1 MKFSFYTLGCKVNQ
15 YETQAMQQMLL
26 SHGHTLGEFDE
37 PCDGYIVNSCTV
49 TAVSDKKTRNAIR
62 RAQKLNPN
70 AAVGVC
76 GCYAQS
82 APEEVRALGVDV
94 MVGTADREAFVL
106 QMEQAAQDKKNHA
119 HWEKVEPSGLPRAF
133 EQLPA
138 GGLAARTRALLKIE
152 DGCNSFCTYCIIP
165 YARGRVRSMPLEAA
179 VSETKKL
186 AQEGYREIVINGIEV
201 SSWGWEWKDGSRLPQ
216 LLLAVCEAAPDVR
229 IRLGSLEPRTID
241 EEFCTMLS
249 GCKNLCPQFHL
260 SLQSGSDTVLK
271 RMNRKYDT
279 ARYLESVR
287 LLSPQFFPGCAVT
300 TDLIVGFP
308 GETEQEFSDS
318 LSFHADLRPC
328 RRSTSSPTPAARAR
342 LPPSMPDQIEKSEK
356 ERRASPRRRSRRH
369 ACIPPSSHSQ
379 LGTDHDVLFE
389 QTEKGYFT
397 GHTMNYVKV
406 YCRRRMTFATRSAA
420 SASPSSSKTAFWLS
434 SSKKPAAAKTPLQ
447 TAAPIARSSSRI
459 TAAPA
464 SPTQQA
470 ANGRQICPIRL
481 CGCSAV
487 VPDPEPQGPV
497 HNQPRQ
503 KFRAGDHPTRQAP
516 SALQAARLA
525 KLRPSVR

>member
-62 RAQKLNPN
+62 RAQKLNPD

-94 MVGTADREAFVL
+94 M
-106 QMEQAAQDKKNHA
+106 EQAAQDKKNHA
-119 HWEKVEPSGLPRAF
+119 HWEKVEPSSLPREF

-152 DGCNSFCTYCIIP
+152 DGCNNFCTYCIIP

-179 VSETKKL
+179 VEETKKL
-186 AQEGYREIVINGIEV
+186 AREGYREIVVNGIEI
-201 SSWGWEWKDGSRLPQ
+201 SSWGWEWKDGSRLSA
-216 LLLAVCEAAPDVR
+216 LLLAICRAAPEVR

-241 EEFCTMLS
+241 EEFCKTLS
-249 GCKNLCPQFHL
+249 VCKNLCPQFHL
-260 SLQSGSDTVLK
+260 SLQSGSDAVLK

-287 LLSPQFFPGCAVT
+287 LLHRYFPGCAVT

-308 GETEQEFSDS
+308 GETEQEFSQS
-318 LSFHADLRPC
+318 VSFLQTCALAAVHVFPYS
-328 RRSTSSPTPAARAR
+328 RRKGTPAA
-342 LPPSMPDQIEKSEK
+342 SMPGQIEKSEK
-356 ERRASPRRRSRRH
+356 ERRAAIAGEAAAALHRTYLTR
-369 ACIPPSSHSQ
+369 Q
-379 LGTDHDVLFE
+379 LGTEHDVLFE

-406 YCRRRMTFATRSAA
+406 YCQADNLRNEIRRV
-420 SASPSSSKTAFWLS
+420 
-434 SSKKPAAAKTPLQ
+434 
-447 TAAPIARSSSRI
+447 RI
-459 TAAPA
+459 TALFEDGVLA
-464 SPTQQA
+464 
-470 ANGRQICPIRL
+470 
-481 CGCSAV
+481 
-487 VPDPEPQGPV
+487 EPV
-497 HNQPRQ
+497 C
-503 KFRAGDHPTRQAP
+503 
-516 SALQAARLA
+516 
-525 KLRPSVR
+525 V

>member
-62 RAQKLNPN
+62 RAQKLNPD

-82 APEEVRALGVDV
+82 APDEIRALGVDV

-106 QMEQAAQDKKNHA
+106 QMEQAAQDKKDHA
-119 HWEKVEPSGLPRAF
+119 HWEKVAPSNLPRAF

-152 DGCNSFCTYCIIP
+152 DGCNNFCTYCIIP

-179 VSETKKL
+179 VEETKKL
-186 AQEGYREIVINGIEV
+186 AREGYREIVGNGIDI
-201 SSWGWEWKDGSRLPQ
+201 SSWGWEWKNGSRLSA
-216 LLLAVCEAAPDVR
+216 LLLAICQAAPEVR

-241 EEFCTMLS
+241 EDFCKTLS
-249 GCKNLCPQFHL
+249 VCKNLCPQFHL

-287 LLSPQFFPGCAVT
+287 LLHRYFPGCAIT

-308 GETEQEFSDS
+308 GETEQEFSQS
-318 LSFHADLRPC
+318 VSFLQTCELAAVHVFPYS
-328 RRSTSSPTPAARAR
+328 RRKGTPAAD
-342 LPPSMPDQIEKSEK
+342 MPGQIPNAVK
-356 ERRASPRRRSRRH
+356 ERRAAEAASAAAELEAQYHTSM
-369 ACIPPSSHSQ
+369 
-379 LGTDHDVLFE
+379 LGTTQQVLFE
-389 QTEKGYFT
+389 QEENGLYA
-397 GHTMNYVKV
+397 GHAMNYVKV
-406 YCRRRMTFATRSAA
+406 YV
-420 SASPSSSKTAFWLS
+420 
-434 SSKKPAAAKTPLQ
+434 
-447 TAAPIARSSSRI
+447 
-459 TAAPA
+459 
-464 SPTQQA
+464 QA
-470 ANGRQICPIRL
+470 ADLHNEIR
-481 CGCSAV
+481 AV
-487 VPDPEPQGPV
+487 RVTELYRDGVLGE
-497 HNQPRQ
+497 
-503 KFRAGDHPTRQAP
+503 
-516 SALQAARLA
+516 LE
-525 KLRPSVR
+525 

>member
-62 RAQKLNPN
+62 RAQKLNPD

-82 APEEVRALGVDV
+82 APDEVRALGVDV

-119 HWEKVEPSGLPRAF
+119 HWEKVAPSNLPREF

-152 DGCNSFCTYCIIP
+152 DGCNNFCTYCIIP

-179 VSETKKL
+179 VEETKKL
-186 AQEGYREIVINGIEV
+186 ARDGYREIVVNGIEI
-201 SSWGWEWKDGSRLPQ
+201 SSWGWEWKNGSRLSA
-216 LLLAVCEAAPDVR
+216 LLLAICQAAPEVR

-241 EEFCTMLS
+241 EDFCKTLS
-249 GCKNLCPQFHL
+249 VCKNLCPQFHL

-287 LLSPQFFPGCAVT
+287 LLHRYFPGCAIT

-308 GETEQEFSDS
+308 GETEQEFSQS
-318 LSFHADLRPC
+318 VSFLQTCEFAAVHVFPYS
-328 RRSTSSPTPAARAR
+328 RRKGTPAA
-342 LPPSMPDQIEKSEK
+342 SMPDQIEKAEK
-356 ERRASPRRRSRRH
+356 ERRAAVAGETAAALHRAYLAR
-369 ACIPPSSHSQ
+369 Q
-379 LGTDHDVLFE
+379 LGTEHDVLFE

-406 YCRRRMTFATRSAA
+406 YCRAENLRNEIRRV
-420 SASPSSSKTAFWLS
+420 
-434 SSKKPAAAKTPLQ
+434 
-447 TAAPIARSSSRI
+447 RI
-459 TAAPA
+459 TALFEDGVLAEPV
-464 SPTQQA
+464 
-470 ANGRQICPIRL
+470 
-481 CGCSAV
+481 SA
-487 VPDPEPQGPV
+487 
-497 HNQPRQ
+497 
-503 KFRAGDHPTRQAP
+503 
-516 SALQAARLA
+516 
-525 KLRPSVR
+525 

>member
-62 RAQKLNPN
+62 RAQKLNPD

-82 APEEVRALGVDV
+82 APDEVRALGVDV

-119 HWEKVEPSGLPRAF
+119 HWEKVAPSNLPRAF

-152 DGCNSFCTYCIIP
+152 DGCNNFCTYCIIP

-179 VSETKKL
+179 VEETKKL
-186 AQEGYREIVINGIEV
+186 AREGYREIVVNGIEI
-201 SSWGWEWKDGSRLPQ
+201 SSWGWEWKNGSRLSA
-216 LLLAVCEAAPDVR
+216 LLLAICQAAPEVR

-241 EEFCTMLS
+241 EDFCKTLS
-249 GCKNLCPQFHL
+249 VCKNLCPQFHL

-287 LLSPQFFPGCAVT
+287 LLHRFFPGCSIT

-308 GETEQEFSDS
+308 GETEQEFLQSV
-318 LSFHADLRPC
+318 SFLQTCEFAAVHVFPYS
-328 RRSTSSPTPAARAR
+328 RRKGTPAA
-342 LPPSMPDQIEKSEK
+342 SMPDQIEKAEK
-356 ERRASPRRRSRRH
+356 ERRAAVAGETAAALHRAYLAR
-369 ACIPPSSHSQ
+369 Q
-379 LGTDHDVLFE
+379 LGTEHDVLFE

-406 YCRRRMTFATRSAA
+406 YCRAKNLRNEIRRV
-420 SASPSSSKTAFWLS
+420 
-434 SSKKPAAAKTPLQ
+434 
-447 TAAPIARSSSRI
+447 RI
-459 TAAPA
+459 TALFEDGVLAEPV
-464 SPTQQA
+464 
-470 ANGRQICPIRL
+470 
-481 CGCSAV
+481 SA
-487 VPDPEPQGPV
+487 
-497 HNQPRQ
+497 
-503 KFRAGDHPTRQAP
+503 
-516 SALQAARLA
+516 
-525 KLRPSVR
+525 

>member
-62 RAQKLNPN
+62 RAQKLNPD

-82 APEEVRALGVDV
+82 APDEVRALGVDV

-119 HWEKVEPSGLPRAF
+119 HWEKVAPSNLPRAF

-152 DGCNSFCTYCIIP
+152 DGCNNFCTYCIIP

-179 VSETKKL
+179 VEETKKL
-186 AQEGYREIVINGIEV
+186 ASEGCREIGVNGIES
-201 SSWGWEWKDGSRLPQ
+201 SSWGWEWKNGSRLSA
-216 LLLAVCEAAPDVR
+216 LLLAICQAAPEVR

-241 EEFCTMLS
+241 EDFCKTLS
-249 GCKNLCPQFHL
+249 VCKNLCPQFHL
-260 SLQSGSDTVLK
+260 SLQSGSDTDLK

-279 ARYLESVR
+279 ARYHDSVR
-287 LLSPQFFPGCAVT
+287 LLHRYFPGCAIT

-308 GETEQEFSDS
+308 GETEQEFSQS
-318 LSFHADLRPC
+318 VSFLQTCELAAVHVFPYS
-328 RRSTSSPTPAARAR
+328 RRKGTPAA
-342 LPPSMPDQIEKSEK
+342 SMPDQIEKAEK
-356 ERRASPRRRSRRH
+356 ERRAAVAGETAAALHRAYLAR
-369 ACIPPSSHSQ
+369 Q
-379 LGTDHDVLFE
+379 LGTEHDVLFE

-406 YCRRRMTFATRSAA
+406 YCDAENLRNEIRRV
-420 SASPSSSKTAFWLS
+420 
-434 SSKKPAAAKTPLQ
+434 
-447 TAAPIARSSSRI
+447 RI
-459 TAAPA
+459 TALFEDGVLAEPV
-464 SPTQQA
+464 
-470 ANGRQICPIRL
+470 
-481 CGCSAV
+481 SA
-487 VPDPEPQGPV
+487 
-497 HNQPRQ
+497 
-503 KFRAGDHPTRQAP
+503 
-516 SALQAARLA
+516 
-525 KLRPSVR
+525 